1 MKIEDIINSALYPNP
16 VLLVSA
22 EYDSKETIVTLS
34 WGGTCCS
41 DPPIV
46 SIAIRNSR
54 YSHNLIKQSNEFVIN
69 IPTVKMLEQVEIC
82 GTKSGADIDKWA
94 ICEFTKKNSKEVKV
108 PGIDECPVNIECKVE
123 KIIELGTHDMFLG
136 KVVALHIDEEWKGK
150 SYPGLLTY
158 TRGKYKKCVPIDQ

>member
-1 MKIEDIINSALYPNP
+1 MKVEDIINSALYPNP

-22 EYDSKETIVTLS
+22 EYESKETIVTLS

-54 YSHNLIKQSNEFVIN
+54 YSHNLIKQSNEFVVN
-69 IPTVKMLEQVEIC
+69 IPTAEMLEQVKIC

-94 ICEFTKKNSKEVKV
+94 VCEFTKKKSKEVNA

-123 KIIELGTHDMFLG
+123 TIIELGTHDMFLG

-150 SYPGLLTY
+150 SYPNLLTY
-158 TRGKYKKCVPIDQ
+158 ARGKYKKCIPID